1 MISDEVKKHFPN
13 VISGLI
19 LSFLDYYDHIESGDL
34 EYCVENFQSMITIR
48 DDDSSDDD
56 VESYRRKKHAKIS
69 IHYRFFEAACRSDNV
84 IMMVMFTDKWLFQSE
99 VEEYFK
105 SAFLVG
111 NVGPIEWLMKIFPGE
126 TLQDEDDMVLENIDV
141 ELFGL
146 YLKVYNPKY
155 RLVYLIETNNM
166 PFIKKW
172 VELGRPLD
180 GLSRYGDLYCADL
193 ETLVY
198 VYENCDDPD
207 SLYAIENA
215 ICKKVDEITLEP
227 DMKIKIAKALVA
239 QGEN

>member
-1 MISDEVKKHFPN
+1 MISDEVRLYFPN
-13 VISGLI
+13 DISGLI

-34 EYCVENFQSMITIR
+34 EYCSINFQSMITTR
-48 DDDSSDDD
+48 DYSSDDN

-69 IHYRFFEAACRSDNV
+69 IHYRFFEAACRSNNV
-84 IMMVMFTDKWLFQSE
+84 IMMVMFTDKWLYQSE

-111 NVGPIEWLMKIFPGE
+111 NVGPIKWLMKIFP
-126 TLQDEDDMVLENIDV
+126 DEELYDDDAILNSIDV
-141 ELFGL
+141 ELFAL
-146 YLKVYNPKY
+146 YLKVYKSEY
-155 RLVYLIETNNM
+155 RLTYLIQSNNM

-172 VELGRPLD
+172 IELGNPVNNVLGED
-180 GLSRYGDLYCADL
+180 NIECADL

-198 VYENCDDPD
+198 VHENCDDPD

-239 QGEN
+239 H